1 MASSVL
7 PKAAMPEL
15 PSSQDPMR
23 QEVSV
28 LQFIAAPSTR
38 PYPSP
43 PSSTLSTVDA
53 HGLAR
58 NIEQINVAVQQLL
71 TLHTKPT
78 RSHVTPQPT
87 ALSDDYAADQSEL
100 LDSDAEVHEGV
111 SSFNSQALVAGQASE
126 ALAGGHQQL
135 VAAQE
140 GLRSLRELVSEG
152 SPAFSDGASPRSHHH
167 HHQPGHV
174 SFAKSLHLL
183 PIDVVLQ
190 VVKTF
195 KTHVSSVVLP
205 YGMPALE
212 YLETACRAA
221 YFPTEPLSAGQVA
234 VMHGMLYY
242 LLWEWKSRPEDIPPP
257 SNMDFDSMMKLS
269 ESNFELALRTY
280 DVLAYATRDNTMAL
294 YIAAVKSREHSNVKR
309 AWSYVSC
316 AARHLLNLGL
326 HRRSTVAGLPSN
338 QRRELLILFWNV
350 YGLEKSLALTLGHT
364 ATLRDDDIDADPVPV
379 NPDPRYRD
387 WDEAPNIGA
396 RMGRVEGQIFDRL
409 YTASALNK
417 KPEERVKI
425 VHELSKALEECLI
438 TFTKK
443 RTNECVHPDIYDFA
457 FGETNHVAY
466 YSLLTTIHR
475 GTHATNTSA
484 GSITQACYDAAQKCL
499 HAHLAIIE
507 QVRVFRGGQLTQNYL
522 TWALQYGAFTPLI
535 VVFLHSISNL
545 DDPDLIL
552 LQRFHDSL
560 LDVPDMTEGTRK
572 LRTTCAI
579 FISVAKAYVESR
591 PGNSSIPND
600 NRINLT
606 DHLSPTT
613 LAPNA
618 ELFQRQQIQ
627 EAFDRTSQVIGN
639 HTTTTTDPSS
649 SQQQHQ
655 TQQHLH
661 HQNQLPHTSDANQLQ
676 TFPAWDPGLVGDL
689 TQIDEM
695 SAFMDN
701 WMDGSQQAADL
712 FSVDF
717 GGGPSPYGL

>member
-1 MASSVL
+1 MMTSSVL
-7 PKAAMPEL
+7 PKACRNCRLRKIRCDKKYPCSSCQTSGIECQRSSNSIAL
-15 PSSQDPMR
+15 PS
-23 QEVSV
+23 
-28 LQFIAAPSTR
+28 AR
-38 PYPSP
+38 PYPAP

-53 HGLAR
+53 QGLAR
-58 NIEQINVAVQQLL
+58 NIEQINAAVQQLL

-78 RSHVTPQPT
+78 TSHITPQPT
-87 ALSDDYAADQSEL
+87 ALSDEHAGDQSEL
-100 LDSDAEVHEGV
+100 LDSDAEIHEGV
-111 SSFNSQALVAGQASE
+111 SSFNSQALVAGEASE

-152 SPAFSDGASPRSHHH
+152 SPAFTDGASPRSHHH
-167 HHQPGHV
+167 TGHA
-174 SFAKSLHLL
+174 SFSRNLNLL

-190 VVKTF
+190 VVKAF

-205 YGMPALE
+205 YGMPGLE

-234 VMHGMLYY
+234 VMHGLIYY
-242 LLWEWKSRPEDIPPP
+242 LLWEWKSRPDIPPP
-257 SNMDFDSMMKLS
+257 GNMDFDSMMKLS
-269 ESNFELALRTY
+269 EGNFELALRTY
-280 DVLAYATRDNTMAL
+280 EVLAYATHDNTMAL

-316 AARHLLNLGL
+316 AARHLLNLGW
-326 HRRSTVAGLPSN
+326 HRRSTIAGLPSN
-338 QRRELLILFWNV
+338 QRREYLILFWNI

-379 NPDPRYRD
+379 NPDPRYTD

-425 VHELSKALEECLI
+425 VHELTPDTTTADIL
-438 TFTKK
+438 FQK
-443 RTNECVHPDIYDFA
+443 RTKECVHPDIYDFA

-466 YSLLTTIHR
+466 YSLLTTLHR
-475 GTHATNTSA
+475 GTYASSTSA

-545 DDPDLIL
+545 DDQDLTL

-591 PGNSSIPND
+591 PGNSSVPN
-600 NRINLT
+600 NLT
-606 DHLSPTT
+606 NNLSPTT
-613 LAPNA
+613 LAPNT
-618 ELFQRQQIQ
+618 ELVQRQQIQ
-627 EAFDRTSQVIGN
+627 EAFDRTSQVMGN
-639 HTTTTTDPSS
+639 NSDLSQQQQQ
-649 SQQQHQ
+649 QQQHQ
-655 TQQHLH
+655 
-661 HQNQLPHTSDANQLQ
+661 QLPHTSDATQLHS
-676 TFPAWDPGLVGDL
+676 FPAWDPGLMGDL

-717 GGGPSPYGL
+717 GSGPSPYGL